1 MCIFQKKE
9 SININEPYHNGVDR
23 SWQGHWL
30 DSSVCIL
37 WLISQPLTVF
47 LPVYHT
53 LTMNHI
59 SFSAPEEIIITRLT
73 CHQHTNK
80 SWQSHWDRCIIHSPF
95 SDNFLCSKYRIQN
108 GHMNFE
114 DEKKQS
120 IVPFAEV
127 WALMAQ
133 VTWRNEIWKSKELW
147 AWYVTE
153 LTEPASKVQSHL
165 IYDQ

>member
-53 LTMNHI
+53 LTINHI

-114 DEKKQS
+114 EKNKLAKLQATL
-120 IVPFAEV
+120 I
-127 WALMAQ
+127 
-133 VTWRNEIWKSKELW
+133 RNYDS
-147 AWYVTE
+147 
-153 LTEPASKVQSHL
+153 LTHSLTYSQG
-165 IYDQ
+165 